1 MQHTYLKIYLWKI
14 FRMPCSSCMHEE
26 ENAIGPVT
34 FDVMYITKK
43 NAVLEAESLSLFH
56 LTIRQ
61 MSMENVFISHCFT
74 QLCVLVRILTTVFNR
89 GNETGD
95 FHVLSNTL

>member
-1 MQHTYLKIYLWKI
+1 
-14 FRMPCSSCMHEE
+14 MPCSSCMHEE

-61 MSMENVFISHCFT
+61 MSMENVF
-74 QLCVLVRILTTVFNR
+74 NR

-95 FHVLSNTL
+95 FHVLSNIL